1 MAHHTIQTSG
11 KNCRVTLNGDLTAS
25 TVPEL
30 QTAFRQELE
39 RGISELTIDLGQTVA
54 LDSSGIG
61 LLIAAHNSLKSR
73 HGTLRVVNVS
83 KDILQ
88 LLQSLRL
95 TQRFN
100 VSSAS
105 SQ

>member
-1 MAHHTIQTSG
+1 MAQPTIQTSG
-11 KNCRVTLNGDLTAS
+11 KNCRITLNGDLTAS
-25 TVPEL
+25 VTAEL
-30 QTAFRQELE
+30 QAALRQELE
-39 RGISELTIDLGQTVA
+39 RGVVELTVDLGQAAA

-73 HGTLRVVNVS
+73 QGTLRVVNVS
-83 KDILQ
+83 ADILQ

-95 TQRFN
+95 TQRFS
-100 VSSAS
+100 VSGPS